1 MDLWRVCESHLT
13 ISGQRSFDRMLRRHA
28 PRFAYSIYGHPVL
41 PRTEVSDVGRW
52 SGVGILSQWPSHRLP
67 YDWPQSVQATGR
79 LCVATTYL
87 PGHWISGCVVYGT
100 PSGPTHSNALQTTDQ
115 LINHAIKRVLQ
126 LSGPRYVGGDLNQ
139 DHNRLEAVGTLRRLG
154 FVDIQDLHCLAT
166 GCPPVATCR
175 GKTRRDFLFVSPE
188 LASMFCHCTVE
199 DFELSDHSTI
209 TGHFRATRMDLERFP
224 WPRPDSVQWGDYAD
238 RPESCFVSFQAPG
251 DVTDCY
257 RTFWQTHESSV
268 QRLARARGK
277 PLPDRCFGRGQQYSP
292 TKTSL
297 QVTPL
302 RAGRSGDLRP
312 SFLGFSQVHRLWF
325 RQLRRLESYCR
336 LVKHG
341 VHTWQGREHRAGL
354 WNSILHAVGFRPSFA
369 SWWSQQ
375 GKVGT
380 SGLAIPTLPPDAEVA
395 FLVFDAF
402 HEIVRDFEKHLKKHQ
417 RHVASFKRASGLNA
431 VYGEVKRDKPAP
443 VSLFVPS
450 AKGVVSHVDEDD
462 QALEFSQP
470 VKWIPD
476 SPFVHGGRH
485 LEPIFVTEDKLWCED
500 VSGVAVGDVVVQ
512 SNFQGKLSALFDAFH
527 DQWRTR
533 WLKHPRVEPSQW
545 QQILDFAARVLRP
558 VQCAPAVLD
567 VATLQSLIKS
577 KSKRSGVGLDGVSQ
591 SDLAALDSNQFRSV
605 LSLFERAELDGEWP
619 LQCMAGSVQSLAKV
633 DTPTGAG
640 EFRPVTVLGL
650 LYRLW
655 SSHHSRHWLRALAP
669 HLDENLTGNRPGH
682 SPATVWRKILSAI
695 DHSHRDNTV
704 AAGFVVD
711 LVKAYNTLPRYPV
724 LYASKLLGVGQNTLM
739 GWTGALSLI
748 RRHFAIRGS
757 FSEGLRSTTGLP
769 EGCGLSCL
777 GMLVLDALLHR
788 WMDALHPS
796 VSTYTF
802 VDNWEVLVTQEA
814 WLEPAFERLESF
826 VHHLDL
832 ELDRRKTY
840 FWSTSASFRAQLRR
854 NGRFVQG
861 SARDL
866 GAHVAYTRQLGNHV
880 LTDRIQS
887 LSSFWDRLL
896 ASPGSHALKV
906 KAIVSAAWPR
916 AFHACSSAVVGRRH
930 LDLVRTQIMK
940 ALKLQ
945 KPGASPWLQFASD
958 MEGLDP
964 VQWIISSTI
973 KDFRDDP
980 SGVLPCSVAAVD
992 GLLSEAYTPGSLHEI
1007 LLRIHQLG
1015 WRVVSE
1021 TAVADSFGVFD
1032 LRDTPMQSLHFRMQ
1046 WAWTRVVAQKVAHRP
1061 SLQNFVK
1068 VDRGATKLGL
1078 QEVGAWE
1085 QGVLRRHLNGACTAN
1100 DRACFWSTNG
1110 STACVL
1116 CGQLDSIAHRLWS
1129 CSGTAGLR
1137 AKVSDFVLAHA
1148 SSFPEVLS
1156 VHCWTLAS
1164 PYWFEW
1170 VQALLELPSAVPSP
1184 LKSLPANQIVD
1195 LFTDG
1200 SCLWPDQPRYR
1211 LASFAV
1217 VWAEPLSFAPSASQ
1231 CSVLAAAGLSGVIQT
1246 AYRAELM
1253 ALCVALDFAARF
1265 GSLVRIWTDC
1275 SSVLSRFTALTQST
1289 KCLRPNSPHNDL
1301 WQSILASVRIIG
1313 KDSVA
1318 LVKVP
1323 AHEDPSMATDAF
1335 ESWIIQGNAS
1345 ADNAA
1350 RAANLDRSQSFWS
1363 LWERH
1368 AKAVHCNDKI
1378 GRQVRNHIV
1387 EVAKL
1392 WNEVAK
1398 PTQLEVDE
1406 CARRRRTLPV
1416 KEWLHEGL
1424 LSYKDRRMVRLF
1436 GASFSERLLQWFNQV
1451 WHTSFPVIWIS
1462 FSQLFVLF
1470 QLQLCEVGVAK
1481 CQGKWVVFKETPG
1494 TTPQQ
1499 FAFSLLSKW
1508 FRLSL
1513 QQLLKSC
1520 GAKYRTCSTRPSSA
1534 YLQCHLGCIAL
1545 PVVPDL
1551 LERVEVWLGKVVI
1564 RPVKGQGNF
1573 LDLPL
1578 AM

>member
-1 MDLWRVCESHLT
+1 M
-13 ISGQRSFDRMLRRHA
+13 F
-28 PRFAYSIYGHPVL
+28 SI
-41 PRTEVSDVGRW
+41 
-52 SGVGILSQWPSHRLP
+52 
-67 YDWPQSVQATGR
+67 
-79 LCVATTYL
+79 
-87 PGHWISGCVVYGT
+87 
-100 PSGPTHSNALQTTDQ
+100 
-115 LINHAIKRVLQ
+115 
-126 LSGPRYVGGDLNQ
+126 
-139 DHNRLEAVGTLRRLG
+139 
-154 FVDIQDLHCLAT
+154 
-166 GCPPVATCR
+166 
-175 GKTRRDFLFVSPE
+175 DF
-188 LASMFCHCTVE
+188 
-199 DFELSDHSTI
+199 
-209 TGHFRATRMDLERFP
+209 
-224 WPRPDSVQWGDYAD
+224 
-238 RPESCFVSFQAPG
+238 
-251 DVTDCY
+251 
-257 RTFWQTHESSV
+257 
-268 QRLARARGK
+268 
-277 PLPDRCFGRGQQYSP
+277 
-292 TKTSL
+292 
-297 QVTPL
+297 
-302 RAGRSGDLRP
+302 
-312 SFLGFSQVHRLWF
+312 
-325 RQLRRLESYCR
+325 
-336 LVKHG
+336 
-341 VHTWQGREHRAGL
+341 
-354 WNSILHAVGFRPSFA
+354 SIV
-369 SWWSQQ
+369 
-375 GKVGT
+375 
-380 SGLAIPTLPPDAEVA
+380 
-395 FLVFDAF
+395 FLVFFNRFFNINHPSWDWIFIKKSIFNRGLKISKFQYLDWIFSIEDA
-402 HEIVRDFEKHLKKHQ
+402 L
-417 RHVASFKRASGLNA
+417 G
-431 VYGEVKRDKPAP
+431 
-443 VSLFVPS
+443 
-450 AKGVVSHVDEDD
+450 
-462 QALEFSQP
+462 
-470 VKWIPD
+470 
-476 SPFVHGGRH
+476 
-485 LEPIFVTEDKLWCED
+485 
-500 VSGVAVGDVVVQ
+500 
-512 SNFQGKLSALFDAFH
+512 
-527 DQWRTR
+527 
-533 WLKHPRVEPSQW
+533 
-545 QQILDFAARVLRP
+545 
-558 VQCAPAVLD
+558 
-567 VATLQSLIKS
+567 
-577 KSKRSGVGLDGVSQ
+577 
-591 SDLAALDSNQFRSV
+591 
-605 LSLFERAELDGEWP
+605 

-669 HLDENLTGNRPGH
+669 HLDENLSGNRPGH

-724 LYASKLLGVGQNTLM
+724 LFASKLLGVGQNTLM

-866 GAHVAYTRQLGNHV
+866 GAHVAYTRQLGNNV

-930 LDLVRTQIMK
+930 LDLVRTQTMK

-945 KPGASPWLQFASD
+945 KPGASPWLQFAS
-958 MEGLDP
+958 EGLDP

-980 SGVLPCSVAAVD
+980 SGVLPCSVAAVH

-1007 LLRIHQLG
+1007 LLQRIHQLG

-1156 VHCWTLAS
+1156 VHGWTLAS

-1246 AYRAELM
+1246 AYTE
-1253 ALCVALDFAARF
+1253 
-1265 GSLVRIWTDC
+1265 
-1275 SSVLSRFTALTQST
+1275 
-1289 KCLRPNSPHNDL
+1289 PNSWRCVWPWTL
-1301 WQSILASVRIIG
+1301 RLVSVRWSAFG
-1313 KDSVA
+1313 LTVQA
-1318 LVKVP
+1318 CCRVLLPWPRVP
-1323 AHEDPSMATDAF
+1323 NVLGLIVPIMTCGNL
-1335 ESWIIQGNAS
+1335 SW
-1345 ADNAA
+1345 
-1350 RAANLDRSQSFWS
+1350 
-1363 LWERH
+1363 H
-1368 AKAVHCNDKI
+1368 
-1378 GRQVRNHIV
+1378 
-1387 EVAKL
+1387 
-1392 WNEVAK
+1392 
-1398 PTQLEVDE
+1398 
-1406 CARRRRTLPV
+1406 
-1416 KEWLHEGL
+1416 
-1424 LSYKDRRMVRLF
+1424 
-1436 GASFSERLLQWFNQV
+1436 
-1451 WHTSFPVIWIS
+1451 
-1462 FSQLFVLF
+1462 
-1470 QLQLCEVGVAK
+1470 LCESLARTVLLLWRCRLMKTRQWPLMLLRVGLYKGMLVL
-1481 CQGKWVVFKETPG
+1481 
-1494 TTPQQ
+1494 TT
-1499 FAFSLLSKW
+1499 
-1508 FRLSL
+1508 
-1513 QQLLKSC
+1513 
-1520 GAKYRTCSTRPSSA
+1520 
-1534 YLQCHLGCIAL
+1534 
-1545 PVVPDL
+1545 L
-1551 LERVEVWLGKVVI
+1551 LERRTWTDHKVFGRCGNAMPKQFIAMIRSDDRFVI
-1564 RPVKGQGNF
+1564 TLWRWRSFGTRWPNQPSLKLMNALEEGGHYRSKNGFMKAFWATKIDGWFVSLVLPFLNVCCSGSIRCGIPASLWFGSPFLNSLFYSNFNNVKWEWRSVRASG
-1573 LDLPL
+1573 
-1578 AM
+1578 